1 MCGECQTEGVE
12 TDLRTA
18 ARLVSDK
25 LADKQR
31 ELTQHK
37 HRTQRLIYHQEL
49 DVKDIERDS
58 LELHRELTEKCAEVR
73 ALLAEKEKE
82 MVKRLELLR
91 NKR

>member
-1 MCGECQTEGVE
+1 M
-12 TDLRTA
+12 
-18 ARLVSDK
+18 
-25 LADKQR
+25 
-31 ELTQHK
+31 
-37 HRTQRLIYHQEL
+37 
-49 DVKDIERDS
+49 KDIERDS